1 MKKSLVSGYI
11 ALFLGIIAL
20 SLSPIF
26 VKGSGA
32 PTVVTSFYRMLIP
45 AIILTPFI
53 LIEAHNEKKN
63 GEPSSSSDSGF
74 KVWMLFPLLS
84 GICTGLD
91 HGIWSISLARTST
104 GNASVLNSMAPVWI
118 ALASLIFLK
127 EKLGGKFWVGLVL
140 TAIGLVFISGKGLDF
155 FREGF
160 NEGDAIA
167 LFSSVFNGGYF
178 LFTQLSRGHY
188 SSLKHLWTINVVCAL
203 ILFCFCRA
211 MGYPLTGYSRE
222 VVINFF
228 LVALICQLGGYYAL
242 TYALGILPASVVG
255 PTDELHSV
263 LAALIAVP
271 VFGEPI
277 TTNQA
282 IGMAGIILGIILINA
297 SKNEARQP
305 EAKES
310 V

>member
-32 PTVVTSFYRMLIP
+32 PTVVTSFYRMVIP
-45 AIILTPFI
+45 AIILTPFM
-53 LIEAHNEKKN
+53 LIEAHKEKKN
-63 GEPSSSSDSGF
+63 GEPSSSDSGF

-127 EKLGGKFWVGLVL
+127 EKLGGKFWVGLAL

-160 NEGDAIA
+160 NDGDALA
-167 LFSSVFNGGYF
+167 LLSSVFNAGYF

-188 SSLKHLWTINVVCAL
+188 SSLKQLWTLNVICAL
-203 ILFCFCRA
+203 ILFGFCRA
-211 MGYPLTGYSRE
+211 MGCPLTGYSRE

-228 LVALICQLGGYYAL
+228 LVALICQLGGYFAI
-242 TYALGILPASVVG
+242 TYSLGILPASVVG

-277 TTNQA
+277 TMNQA

-297 SKNEARQP
+297 SKNEARQS

>member
-45 AIILTPFI
+45 AVILTPFM
-53 LIEAHNEKKN
+53 LIEAHKEKKN
-63 GEPSSSSDSGF
+63 GESSSSDGF

-127 EKLGGKFWVGLVL
+127 EKLGGKFWVGLAL
-140 TAIGLVFISGKGLDF
+140 TAIGLVFISGEGLDF

-160 NEGDAIA
+160 NDGDALA
-167 LFSSVFNGGYF
+167 LLSSVFNAGYF

-188 SSLKHLWTINVVCAL
+188 SSLKQLWTLNVICAV
-203 ILFCFCRA
+203 ILFGFCRA
-211 MGYPLTGYSRE
+211 MGCPLTGYSRE

-228 LVALICQLGGYYAL
+228 LVALICQLGGYFAI
-242 TYALGILPASVVG
+242 TYSLGVLPASVVG

-305 EAKES
+305 EPQES

>member
-45 AIILTPFI
+45 AVILTPFM
-53 LIEAHNEKKN
+53 LLEEHKEKKN
-63 GEPSSSSDSGF
+63 GESSSADGF

-127 EKLGGKFWVGLVL
+127 EKLGGKFWVGLAL

-160 NEGDAIA
+160 NDGDALA
-167 LFSSVFNGGYF
+167 LLSSVFNAGYF

-188 SSLKHLWTINVVCAL
+188 SSLKQLWTLNVICAL
-203 ILFCFCRA
+203 ILFGFCRA
-211 MGYPLTGYSRE
+211 MGCPLTGYSRE

-228 LVALICQLGGYYAL
+228 LVALICQLGGYFAI
-242 TYALGILPASVVG
+242 TYSLGVLPASVVG

-271 VFGEPI
+271 VFGEKI
-277 TTNQA
+277 SLNQA
-282 IGMAGIILGIILINA
+282 IGMTGIILGIVLINA
-297 SKNEARQP
+297 SKQDERHG
-305 EAKES
+305 KR